1 MKRIAYAALALTTVI
16 LSGCGDTQPP
26 DAPAAPAAVTAP
38 AAPAAPTAPAVEPA
52 AAPAVEP
59 AAVPAAMPAADAK
72 SALAGE
78 LTGIANCDEY
88 LNKYSACLTG
98 VAGQTAETIAAMKV
112 GLDATRAQW
121 KSMSGN
127 PQTAAALET
136 ACKAALDTLPQTL
149 AVLGCK

>member
-1 MKRIAYAALALTTVI
+1 MKRIAFAALALTTVI

-26 DAPAAPAAVTAP
+26 DAPVAPTAVTAP
-38 AAPAAPTAPAVEPA
+38 AVAPAPAVEPT
-52 AAPAVEP
+52 
-59 AAVPAAMPAADAK
+59 AVPAAMPADEAK
-72 SALAGE
+72 NALAGE

-98 VAGQTAETIAAMKV
+98 VAGQTAETIAAMKI

-121 KSMSGN
+121 KTMSSN

-136 ACKAALDTLPQTL
+136 ACKASLDSLPQTL